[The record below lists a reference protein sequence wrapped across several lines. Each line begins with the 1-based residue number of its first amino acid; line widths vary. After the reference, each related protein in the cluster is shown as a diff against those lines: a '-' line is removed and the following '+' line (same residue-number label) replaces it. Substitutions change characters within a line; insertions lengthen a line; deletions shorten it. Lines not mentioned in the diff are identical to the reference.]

1 MGKENTKSEK
11 CEAKSGTVLKS
22 KNKAFKLIQIG
33 VELVLSSI
41 GDLSLKYYL
50 QSDWKGFFLNA
61 DHILWGAAWEPRLM

>member
-50 QSDWKGFFLNA
+50 QSD
-61 DHILWGAAWEPRLM
+61 